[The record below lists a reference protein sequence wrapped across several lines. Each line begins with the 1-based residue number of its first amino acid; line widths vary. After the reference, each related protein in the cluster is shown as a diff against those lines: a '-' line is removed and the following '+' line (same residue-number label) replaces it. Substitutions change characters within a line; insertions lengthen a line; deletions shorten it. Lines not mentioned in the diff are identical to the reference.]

1 MAYAIELEDVS
12 YRYQR
17 GERDV
22 LQNISLTIEKGS
34 FVVLMGAAG
43 AGKTTLSLLLNGIIP
58 QLLEGELRGKV
69 MVAGRDVS
77 GYPVQA
83 LAQYVGLVLQDPE
96 SQIFGLTVEE
106 DVAFGLRNFQV
117 PQGEIRSRVEEAL
130 KRVGLEGFNARE
142 TATLSGGEKQRLAI
156 AGMLVLEPE
165 ILVLDE
171 PTAELDPIGR
181 TEVYRVLEY
190 LRRDKGLTLL
200 VIEHSP
206 ENIVQVADH
215 ILVIQDGKLVWQG
228 EPGTL
233 LRQIPLLNV
242 YGIRPL
248 PTAEWGYALYEQGM
262 LSFQEIPLSLAEAE
276 AVIERFAGKRRE
288 WVRNNLGLEA
298 VEQKRSEDG
307 GMQQEP
313 LIRVRQL
320 EHDYPSGTQAL
331 LGVDLDIY
339 PGEFVALVGQ
349 NGAGKTTLAKHL
361 NALLKPLAGQVLI
374 AGRDTRHSDTGEL
387 ARLVGFVF
395 QNPDH
400 QIFAPTIEQE
410 LEYGLR
416 NVGLEKAEISQ
427 RVTEALDQTGLTGY
441 RNIHP
446 FALGKGERQLIALA
460 SVLALKPK
468 ILVVDEPTTGLDWQG
483 TQKMMEFIRSLHETG
498 TTVVMVT
505 HDMELVARY
514 AERVVVMQGGR
525 VVHDGLVSGVFALG
539 DALRDAAIEVP
550 TLVQLE
556 KILRPTTSGEGFKEG
571 RGEEVSQREKEI
583 SDGKQGASQ
592 GEQSASRE
600 GQALNVSKGRVKQP
614 IKIRPKNFSEQGFL
628 QRFDVRVRFLLL
640 LVGTIISFMFTDPRY
655 GSGLALAALGL
666 ALNSRFP
673 LGRLK
678 GLFLT
683 LLPMFVMIGL
693 FTGFSTPTALF
704 QHKENRIILGYL
716 WTGGQGGLSVGGVL
730 LSATFF
736 LRVFS
741 LVLLSSLLTWSTTVE
756 EFLFLLKTLRFPEA
770 ASFVI
775 ITALRFIPTLDR
787 KRQRILEAQRAR
799 GAQFRGRG
807 IIRKVREY
815 LPLMVP
821 LLNGAILMADSLAMA
836 MLNRGFGYTQILQET
851 ERGVLHLK
859 DYVAMSILMLLTVG
873 AFYLRFGLQRGML

>member
-307 GMQQEP
+307 SMQQEP

-836 MLNRGFGYTQILQET
+836 MLNRGFGYTRILQET
-851 ERGVLHLK
+851 ERRVLHLK